1 MSIANYSDLKTAIA
15 SFYHRNDLTSVIDD
29 FIDLCESEMQRKIK
43 LLEFEVTGT
52 VTVTAGV
59 GTLPTGFIG
68 ARTLSWQG
76 NPERVL
82 QYVTP
87 DRLTRVNAASP
98 SLVSYYTITGSDIKF
113 ANDTDGTLNITYMAR
128 FTPLSG
134 SNTTNAIIT
143 NHPSA
148 YLYGSL
154 VHTSIYCKD
163 PDGAV
168 GYQRLFDDQISQIN
182 SDNQDRKYAG
192 ASLMV
197 RVG

>member
-1 MSIANYSDLKTAIA
+1 MTISTYTELKTAIA
-15 SFYHRNDLTSVIDD
+15 NFVHRNDLTSVLDD
-29 FIDLCESEMQRKIK
+29 FIDLCEAEMQRKIK
-43 LLEFEVTGT
+43 LLEFETTGT
-52 VTVTAGV
+52 VAVTAGV

-68 ARTLSWQG
+68 ARALSWDG
-76 NPERVL
+76 APDRIL

-87 DRLTRVNAASP
+87 DRLNRINAADP
-98 SLVSYYTITGSDIKF
+98 SYVNYYTITGSEIKF

-134 SNTTNAIIT
+134 SATTNAILT

-154 VHTSIYCKD
+154 VHTAIYCKD
-163 PDGAV
+163 PEGAI
-168 GYQRLFDDQISQIN
+168 GYQTLFDDQIAQIN
-182 SDNQDRKYAG
+182 RDNQDRKYAG

-197 RVG
+197 RAG

>member
-1 MSIANYSDLKTAIA
+1 MSITVYSELKTAIA
-15 SFYHRNDLTSVIDD
+15 DFIHKNNLTSVIDD
-29 FIDLCESEMQRKIK
+29 FIDLCEAEMQRKIK
-43 LLEFEVTGT
+43 LLEFETTGT
-52 VTVTAGV
+52 VAVTAGV

-68 ARTLSWQG
+68 ARALSWDG
-76 NPERVL
+76 APDRIL

-87 DRLTRVNAASP
+87 DRLNRLNASDPSYVN
-98 SLVSYYTITGSDIKF
+98 YYSITGSTITF

-134 SNTTNAIIT
+134 SATTNAILT

-154 VHTSIYCKD
+154 VHASIYCKD
-163 PDGAV
+163 PEGAI
-168 GYQRLFDDQISQIN
+168 GYQQLFDDQIRQIN

-192 ASLMV
+192 ASLQV